1 MDNNILVIGNGFD
14 LHHNLKTK
22 YFDFVKFTKEIA
34 NMKDIPEEII
44 NKCKNNIFLVYFQ
57 KVCEITRNWIDCEQE
72 IENIAST
79 LQDLINLW
87 KNSKDGYANLN
98 MLQDTAYARL
108 VRTCISSKFI
118 STPTGFENC
127 KANEKYYIY
136 NIFRKDL
143 FMDDL
148 RKELQDVI
156 EVLSF
161 YLKKEENNVCSKDAY
176 KQIIDIN
183 PRQIINFN
191 YTNTYSKIYS
201 DKIPVLYIHGSL
213 EDKSSIVLGIPDSEK
228 ISLDFVYFK
237 KYFQRIQKR
246 TQTLRSID
254 FMSHEGIDRIKPTI
268 YFLGL
273 SMGRTDEDIIKKVI
287 HESLKSI
294 IFYYNQDDY
303 ESKVINLIDIYGRNK
318 IEEMIENQNIEFVK
332 LDKNKV

>member
-22 YFDFVKFTKEIA
+22 YFDFVEFTKNSIDMA
-34 NMKDIPEEII
+34 DIPDEIK
-44 NKCKNNIFLVYFQ
+44 NKSQNNIFLKYFQ
-57 KVCEITRNWIDCEQE
+57 KVCEVTRNWIDCEKE
-72 IENIAST
+72 IENMVYVI
-79 LQDLINLW
+79 QDLVNVWEQNEKGEATKAELHNTAYINL
-87 KNSKDGYANLN
+87 
-98 MLQDTAYARL
+98 ARQL
-108 VRTCISSKFI
+108 IQPKFM
-118 STPTGFENC
+118 SWNQGKC
-127 KANEKYYIY
+127 KADKKYYKI
-136 NIFRKDL
+136 NVFRKDE

-161 YLKKEENNVCSKDAY
+161 YLKKEENNVCNKDAY
-176 KQIIDIN
+176 KQIVDIN

-191 YTNTYSKIYS
+191 YTKTYSKIYS

-213 EDKSSIVLGIPDSEK
+213 EDESSIVLGIPDSEK

-246 TQTLRSID
+246 TPSLRTID
-254 FMSHEGIDRIKPTI
+254 FTSHEGIDRIKPTI

-273 SMGRTDEDIIKKVI
+273 SMGRTDEDIIKKII

-294 IFYYNQDDY
+294 IFYYDQGDY
-303 ESKVINLIDIYGRNK
+303 ESKVINLIDIYGRSK
-318 IEEMIENQNIEFVK
+318 IEEMIEDQKIEFVK
-332 LDKNKV
+332 LDKNKA

>member
-22 YFDFVKFTKEIA
+22 HFDFVEFTNNSIDMA
-34 NMKDIPEEII
+34 DIPDEIK
-44 NKCKNNIFLVYFQ
+44 NKCQNNIFLKYFR
-57 KVCEITRNWIDCEQE
+57 KVCEVTRNWIDCEKE
-72 IENIAST
+72 IENVAST
-79 LQDLINLW
+79 LHDLINAW
-87 KNSKDGYANLN
+87 ENSKDGYANIYE
-98 MLQDTAYARL
+98 LQDTAYTRL

-118 STPTGFENC
+118 SQPAHAGNY
-127 KANEKYYIY
+127 KADGKYYSH
-136 NIFRKDL
+136 NVFRKDE

-161 YLKKEENNVCSKDAY
+161 YLKKEENNVCNKDAY
-176 KQIIDIN
+176 KQIVDIN

-191 YTNTYSKIYS
+191 YTKTYSKIYS

-213 EDKSSIVLGIPDSEK
+213 EDESSIVLGIPDSEK

-246 TQTLRSID
+246 TPSLRTID
-254 FMSHEGIDRIKPTI
+254 FTSHEGIDRIKPTI

-273 SMGRTDEDIIKKVI
+273 SMGRTDEDIIKKII

-294 IFYYNQDDY
+294 IFYYDQGDY
-303 ESKVINLIDIYGRNK
+303 ESKVINLIDIYGRSK
-318 IEEMIENQNIEFVK
+318 IEEMIEDQKIEFVK
-332 LDKNKV
+332 LDKNKA